1 MIRIS
6 KGAETGSNQT
16 VPRVPCPFCSG
27 CLFPLQRFSSLGIL
41 LDRFGPRVVEAVLL
55 MFATAGAA
63 VFVLSGLIIGRA
75 LIGSGYRRNPSPDR
89 SGGPFCVDLPCN
101 GPWRDNQPMG
111 FFVSRSI

>member
-6 KGAETGSNQT
+6 KGAETGSNQPFLGSPAPS
-16 VPRVPCPFCSG
+16 VPGVYSLCSV
-27 CLFPLQRFSSLGIL
+27 SASLGIL

-89 SGGPFCVDLPCN
+89 SGGLLC
-101 GPWRDNQPMG
+101 G
-111 FFVSRSI
+111 FALQWAMAR